1 MTEVGIWAEFQ
12 KRISAFAQDALG
24 MSPSAAFSLIG
35 MTAFERELMQR
46 LNKAGVNIT
55 AKLNPLQL
63 RQVQAK
69 VSTAQRKSA
78 AADESS
84 LPPLKKMAGEQT
96 SKSLDAAS
104 VGARSLRQTV
114 SARAHS
120 ERMRPGVLNVNKE
133 TIKEWLK
140 EPAID
145 PEKRLTITH
154 FQNQQWKTLYDAKHD
169 PSRIKQQHMER
180 LAAAGVR
187 KVPAQTL
194 TIAGPLTAHSK
205 NKSSKGK
212 GDTAGIPS
220 QLLEK
225 ETAAQF
231 QERVERDRQE
241 KIRKKLLCKR
251 LRNSLQSKFNKTQTL
266 PIDLFKAFQK
276 YDADKSGAID
286 FDEFQQVCDF
296 AGLGKG
302 ILTQEE
308 IRVLFE
314 QADCDNGGTVDFAE
328 FLKVVV
334 GNLVSL

>member
-12 KRISAFAQDALG
+12 NRISAFARDALG

-46 LNKAGVNIT
+46 LNQAGVNIT
-55 AKLNPLQL
+55 AKFNPQQL
-63 RQVQAK
+63 RQVQK
-69 VSTAQRKSA
+69 HVSTAQRKSA

-104 VGARSLRQTV
+104 VGARSLRQTM

-145 PEKRLTITH
+145 PEKRLAITH
-154 FQNQQWKTLYDAKHD
+154 FQNQQWKSLYDAKHD
-169 PSRIKQQHMER
+169 PTRIKQQHMER

-194 TIAGPLTAHSK
+194 TIAGPLTAHS

-212 GDTAGIPS
+212 RDNAGIPS
-220 QLLEK
+220 QMLEK

-251 LRNSLQSKFNKTQTL
+251 LRNSLQSKFSKTQTL
-266 PIDLFKAFQK
+266 PIDLFTAFQK

-314 QADCDNGGTVDFAE
+314 QADYDSGGTVDFAE

-334 GNLVSL
+334 GNLVSI